1 MFQACVIS
9 WVQKELGQC
18 VWGGVRGHWALKSS
32 LWMAMLGSLSAQ
44 HHPLQHSCITVA
56 RGHLPSLGA
65 DFPFTAILNPTRSNS
80 GPPCVALT
88 ASYS

>member
-1 MFQACVIS
+1 MC
-9 WVQKELGQC
+9 LG
-18 VWGGVRGHWALKSS
+18 RGHGHWWALKSS

-44 HHPLQHSCITVA
+44 HHPLQHSSITVA

-65 DFPFTAILNPTRSNS
+65 DFPFTTTLNPTRSNS